1 MAGADRDAE
10 AIVNYLAQLEQQPYQ
25 FDFLDLLRRIERT
38 LARSGE
44 TLWQGDGA
52 AAQAPARPRIG
63 DSAAR
68 RDETIVVA
76 GIEYVV
82 ALGQQPHLDFPAS
95 NVAEVEI
102 DRESTRRKIRI
113 LTKFLGLLGPQGAL
127 PLPISEEAV
136 GYHLARDEA
145 FPRFL
150 DLFNQRFLQLFFR
163 SWADARPIVQNDRP
177 DCDRFSNYVSSVIGI
192 GSQAFANGPAIPEGI
207 GLYAGLLGAQSKS
220 ASRLRFAIRGLFG
233 VEAEIDQFVGTWL
246 EFDESERSFLG
257 SRNSGLGTDLL
268 VGRSS
273 YSVQDKIRIRIF
285 VRDMPQYGQFLPPGA
300 ASKKLVDLV
309 FFYIGEELEWD
320 VELALPA
327 RFVEPVQLGKTGSLG
342 WTSWMAPNFAPD
354 DYRRDARFN
363 PAEQAARRRQRPT

>member
-1 MAGADRDAE
+1 VAGAHRDAE
-10 AIVNYLAQLEQQPYQ
+10 AAVTYLEELQREPYR
-25 FDFLDLLRRIERT
+25 FDFLDLMRRLERT
-38 LARSGE
+38 LARPAE
-44 TLWQGDGA
+44 TVLEGGIEP
-52 AAQAPARPRIG
+52 APGRPRPRVG
-63 DSAAR
+63 DSASR
-68 RDETIVVA
+68 RDERVRLA
-76 GIEYVV
+76 GIDYAV

-102 DRESTRRKIRI
+102 DRQFPQQKIRI

-136 GYHLARDEA
+136 GYHLARDDA

-163 SWADARPIVQNDRP
+163 AWADARPIVQNDRP
-177 DCDRFSNYVSSVIGI
+177 DCDRFSNYVLSVIGI
-192 GSQAFANGPAIPEGI
+192 GSQAFADLPAIPSGI

-246 EFDESERSFLG
+246 EFEESERSFLG

-268 VGRSS
+268 VGRAS

-285 VRDMPQYGQFLPPGA
+285 VRDMQQYGRFLPPGD

-327 RFVEPVQLGKTGSLG
+327 GCVEPVLLGKSGSLG
-342 WTSWMAPNFAPD
+342 WTSWMAPNFAAD
-354 DYRRDARFN
+354 EYRRDARFN
-363 PAEQAARRRQRPT
+363 PAEQAARRRTMPT